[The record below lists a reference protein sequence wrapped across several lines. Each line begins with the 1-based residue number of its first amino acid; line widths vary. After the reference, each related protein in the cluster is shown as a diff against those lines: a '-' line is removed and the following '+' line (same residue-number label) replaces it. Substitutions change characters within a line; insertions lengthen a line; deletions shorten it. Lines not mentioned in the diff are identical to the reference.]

1 MKVLIIQS
9 RLNTN
14 LISGEDVVINND
26 IQFLEKAG
34 VQVFYKQI
42 KIPTSGWI
50 SIIKK
55 FFGLIWSP
63 YNYKIVKSAIHTHK
77 PDIVHFH
84 TVVPYLSFSAIA
96 ASYIMGSPIVQT
108 LHNGRW
114 LCLEGGYF
122 RNNTFCDD
130 CVGTYGWLGV
140 KRGCGHGKFISFFLF
155 LNNFIIRKFGFLF
168 NYVSCFIAVSEFTKK
183 QHVKSSFPEK
193 KIVVRNNGFNVLSEF
208 DLDKSWLQRDGIVYA
223 GKLSVAKGSRVLDYL
238 IRNLDCNINILG
250 NGPEFNSLK
259 QMCTDN
265 KFNHVNFFGRL
276 DNIEALNIIKK
287 AVVTVVP
294 SQCGDSYPTVALES
308 LSVGTPIVSSNLGG
322 LPDLINSSLG
332 GKLVDYKNDSAFL
345 KAIKYFLNDNEIA
358 KQMGNNGIK
367 YIKQNV
373 NSFKQSKE
381 LIKIY
386 NDAIN
391 NHRLKNNDHSI

>member
-9 RLNTN
+9 RSNSN
-14 LISGEDVVINND
+14 LVSGEDVVINND
-26 IQFLEKAG
+26 IEFLEKAG
-34 VQVFYKQI
+34 IQVFYKQI
-42 KIPTSGWI
+42 KIPVSGWA

-84 TVVPYLSFSAIA
+84 TVVPYLSFSVIA
-96 ASYIMGSPIVQT
+96 ASYIMGAPIVQT

-140 KRGCGHGKFISFFLF
+140 KRGCGHGQLISFFLF
-155 LNNFIIRKFGFLF
+155 LNNFIVRKFGFLF
-168 NYVSCFIAVSEFTKK
+168 KFVSCFIAVSEFVRK
-183 QHVKSSFPEK
+183 QHVRSSFPEK
-193 KIVVRNNGFNVLSEF
+193 KIIVRNNGFNVSSEP
-208 DLDKSWLQRDGIVYA
+208 DLDKSWLQREGVVFA
-223 GKLSVAKGSRVLDYL
+223 GRLSVAKGSRVLEYL
-238 IRNLDCNINILG
+238 IKNLDCKISIIG
-250 NGPEFNSLK
+250 NGPELNSLK
-259 QMCTDN
+259 QMCIDN
-265 KFNHVNFFGRL
+265 QFDHVDFFGRL
-276 DNIEALNIIKK
+276 DNKLTLDIIKK

-294 SQCGDSYPTVALES
+294 SQCGDSYPSIALES

-322 LPDLINSSLG
+322 LPELVKASLG
-332 GKLVDYKNDSAFL
+332 GKLADYENNNSFL
-345 KAIKYFLNDNEIA
+345 KAVKFFLGDRGIA
-358 KQMGNNGIK
+358 KKMGVNGMK
-367 YIKQNV
+367 YIKENV
-373 NSFKQSKE
+373 SSHKQSKE

-386 NDAIN
+386 NDVIK
-391 NHRLKNNDHSI
+391 NHRFKK